1 MLIFDKDT
9 LAHNTNPTPLS
20 PLNGIRP
27 GSFNVHHTVPT
38 SDGNHVFIE
47 DEFINTSGQD
57 KIKLYT
63 EGAKR
68 LGEFARRLQ
77 NWAEAGQWEAL
88 SHYAAR
94 LEQQVQDFD
103 LDRFPKTLAE
113 FSELVG
119 KLADE
124 G

>member
-1 MLIFDKDT
+1 MLKQ
-9 LAHNTNPTPLS
+9 LRQEEL
-20 PLNGIRP
+20 
-27 GSFNVHHTVPT
+27 TVWPDLCET
-38 SDGNHVFIE
+38 QSIGE
-47 DEFINTSGQD
+47 
-57 KIKLYT
+57 IK
-63 EGAKR
+63 
-68 LGEFARRLQ
+68 EFAQRLQ

-113 FSELVG
+113 FSGLVG